1 MAEKSIDVF
10 FVPLSIRDELTR
22 FGPGFAGKVDRS
34 AAFAYCQ
41 AITKANV
48 ENFTVASWLLPRA
61 LRPHF
66 ASVYAYCRW
75 SDDLADDMGDQGSA
89 LLAWWRGELDHCF
102 AGGSPHP
109 IMVALRETVEQFS
122 IPKQPFADLL
132 TAFERDQRQKSYA
145 TFEDLLSYC
154 RGSADPV
161 GRIVLHLFRSFDEE
175 RAVLS
180 DSICT
185 ALQLANFW
193 QDVARDRQIG
203 RRYLPDEDLMRW
215 GYQPADWDAGR
226 MTPAFAELMRFEVDR
241 TQSWF
246 DRGKPLIGMVPK
258 RLSVDLDLFIRG
270 GEAVLSA
277 IRRQRFDVW
286 AARPRVSRGRKL
298 GLLFRAMARG
308 LFRRG

>member
-1 MAEKSIDVF
+1 
-10 FVPLSIRDELTR
+10 VPFSLCDELTR
-22 FGPGFAGKVDRS
+22 YGPGFAGRVDLPTAR
-34 AAFAYCQ
+34 AYCQ
-41 AITKANV
+41 AITRANA
-48 ENFTVASWLLPRA
+48 ENFTVASWLLPRE

-75 SDDLADDMGDQGSA
+75 SDDLADEMGDQGPE
-89 LLAWWRGELDHCF
+89 LLSWWRGELDRCF

-109 IMVALRETVEQFS
+109 IMVAMRETVNQFA

-145 TFEDLLSYC
+145 TFDDLLGYC
-154 RGSADPV
+154 RCSADPV
-161 GRIVLHLFRSFDEE
+161 GRIVLHLFRSYDDE

-180 DSICT
+180 DFICT
-185 ALQLANFW
+185 GLQLANFW

-203 RRYLPDEDLMRW
+203 RRYLPDGDLDRFE
-215 GYQPADWDAGR
+215 YRPADWDAGR

-241 TQSWF
+241 TQTFF

-258 RLSVDLDLFIRG
+258 RLSIDLDLFIRG

-286 AARPRVSRGRKL
+286 AARPRISKVRKF
-298 GLLFRAMARG
+298 GLLLRAGASG
-308 LFRRG
+308 LFRRA